1 MRIKHIKN
9 EHIKTIYFDR
19 VADLVSDELEGKGY
33 KVTIEPR
40 IAFEGTCRKPDIV
53 ATKGDV
59 SHCIDVHIC
68 GDARGM
74 TKGDLSIPFEEKVTK
89 YSKPEIVRGIKTVTG
104 ASLVEF
110 AAVIV
115 SWRGAVCERSMAYLR
130 GLGARKRLAKVL
142 SVVVCEASYGCCVAY
157 SHTA

>member
-1 MRIKHIKN
+1 MML
-9 EHIKTIYFDR
+9 YFCLLAFCQSLPSGR
-19 VADLVSDELEGKGY
+19 TRSFY
-33 KVTIEPR
+33 TVTREPR

-53 ATKGDV
+53 ATNGDV
-59 SHCIDVHIC
+59 SHCIEVHVC

-74 TKGDLSIPFEEKVTK
+74 TIGDLSIPYDEKVTK
-89 YSKPEIVRGIKTVTG
+89 YSKPEIVRGIKAVTG

-115 SWRGAVCERSMAYLR
+115 SWRGVVCERSMAYLR

-142 SVVVCEASYGCCVAY
+142 FVVVCEASYGCRVAY

>member
-1 MRIKHIKN
+1 MKRH
-9 EHIKTIYFDR
+9 DR
-19 VADLVSDELEGKGY
+19 VADLVSDELEAKRY
-33 KVTIEPR
+33 KVTRESH

-53 ATKGDV
+53 ATKGNV
-59 SHCIDVHIC
+59 GHCIDLHIC
-68 GDARGM
+68 GDARAVTNGN
-74 TKGDLSIPFEEKVTK
+74 LSLPYEEKVTK
-89 YSKPEIVRGIKTVTG
+89 YSKPEMVRGIKTLMR

-115 SWRGAVCERSMAYLR
+115 SWRGIVSETSMSYLR

-142 SVVVCEASYGCCVAY
+142 SVVVCEASYGCRVAY